1 MADDLSSRSSSAS
14 SRADT
19 PLLQASTAVSIEN
32 TEDLQELIGDE
43 PAELV
48 VGAPPSPPS
57 PLELRALTSQA
68 GRAQSLTPADYRQLD
83 SLHPP
88 NDNLICRIC
97 LSPYVKPRI
106 LTCEHTFCEDCLD
119 QHIQTSIRQNDY
131 GNRAKCPTCRRSL
144 DLSTEPYD
152 VSRIITNMLDEM
164 MVKCPNGSVG
174 CHWSGQRGDVQDHLH
189 FSCHYRMVDCPARH
203 CQHPVMAKDVEKGCM
218 HTDVSCEHCGD
229 RMMEIELE
237 NHQLRL
243 CSNLIDKCHLCDA
256 DIVRR
261 LTDSHVQNECLKAV
275 IACPGQELGCDIR
288 APREHIAG
296 HEKTCTMVK
305 MLPFFQGMKT
315 KQENLESENSR
326 LRRTVEHL
334 RSSQNAFE
342 NTISDMQAMVALPL
356 SGPGHDHAEELGNPD
371 SETVHQMIEQH
382 EALRNEVSRLN
393 VAIAEVEARTN
404 MQLQNEILRLNTE
417 MARSEAAIVAMR
429 TQQQWLINTRR
440 QAIASQI
447 RSNSTASS
455 PTSGASRGSEA
466 ASSSRATNAGSSSAS
481 SSGAPSTARRLS
493 DTLRQETKL

>member
-1 MADDLSSRSSSAS
+1 M
-14 SRADT
+14 
-19 PLLQASTAVSIEN
+19 
-32 TEDLQELIGDE
+32 
-43 PAELV
+43 
-48 VGAPPSPPS
+48 
-57 PLELRALTSQA
+57 
-68 GRAQSLTPADYRQLD
+68 
-83 SLHPP
+83 
-88 NDNLICRIC
+88 
-97 LSPYVKPRI
+97 
-106 LTCEHTFCEDCLD
+106 
-119 QHIQTSIRQNDY
+119 
-131 GNRAKCPTCRRSL
+131 
-144 DLSTEPYD
+144 
-152 VSRIITNMLDEM
+152 
-164 MVKCPNGSVG
+164 
-174 CHWSGQRGDVQDHLH
+174 
-189 FSCHYRMVDCPARH
+189 
-203 CQHPVMAKDVEKGCM
+203 
-218 HTDVSCEHCGD
+218 
-229 RMMEIELE
+229 
-237 NHQLRL
+237 
-243 CSNLIDKCHLCDA
+243 CDA

-356 SGPGHDHAEELGNPD
+356 SGPGHDNADELGNPD